1 MLAPADRVAIGAPD
15 DDEDRVHFHFHDLQQ
30 LVATDGYWAVMIV
43 VALESFGIPLPG
55 ETILLA
61 AAIYAGTTHE
71 LDIALVIASASA
83 GAAIG
88 GSGGYWIGREFGYEL
103 LLRYGRYIHLDQTKM
118 KLGMYLFLRYG
129 GTVVFFGRFVAFLRA
144 FASLLAGINQM
155 NWGRFSIFNVAGAVA
170 WATAF
175 GLGGYVFGK
184 EAHRLLSTV
193 GLIILVAVIALAI
206 VGFMI
211 FRRNHAR
218 LVAEAEEAF
227 PGPLHHH
234 IGKDRT

>member
-1 MLAPADRVAIGAPD
+1 VQL
-15 DDEDRVHFHFHDLQQ
+15 HFHDLLQ
-30 LVATDGYWAVMIV
+30 LVATYGYWAVMIV

-61 AAIYAGTTHE
+61 AAIYAGTTHQ
-71 LDIALVIASASA
+71 LDIVLVVAAASA

-88 GSGGYWIGREFGYEL
+88 GSAGYWFGREFGYEL

-118 KLGMYLFLRYG
+118 KLGMYLFLKHG
-129 GTVVFFGRFVAFLRA
+129 GKVVFFGRFVAFLRA

-155 NWGRFSIFNVAGAVA
+155 SWGRFSVFNLTGAVA
-170 WATAF
+170 WSAIF
-175 GLGGYVFGK
+175 GLGGYLFGK
-184 EAHRLLSTV
+184 EAHRLLGEV
-193 GLIILVAVIALAI
+193 GLIILIVVIALAI

-211 FRRNHAR
+211 VRRNHAR
-218 LVAEAEEAF
+218 LVAEAEHAF

-234 IGKDRT
+234 IGKDQD